1 MTTPTS
7 SRTTGSKTSAID
19 ELLEKAPVLPVLT
32 IDDLEAAAPLAE
44 TLFEAGLPVVEVTL
58 RTPVALEA
66 IARMREAVPDMRVG
80 AGTVLSGDGLERVEQ
95 AGAAFAISPG
105 GTPALYKAAR
115 QTSIPFVPGVAT
127 ASEVMAGMEFGWQ
140 RFKFFPAAAA
150 GGVATLK
157 SWSGPL
163 PEARFCPTGGI
174 SGHNAAEYL
183 ALDNVI
189 TVGGSWMV
197 PGDAIAERDWP
208 RITALARD
216 CVNLLSD

>member
-1 MTTPTS
+1 MTTPAG
-7 SRTTGSKTSAID
+7 SRTSAID

-32 IDDLEAAAPLAE
+32 IDDPETAVPLAE
-44 TLFEAGLPVVEVTL
+44 TLFAAGLRVVEVTL
-58 RTPVALEA
+58 RTPGALAA
-66 IARMREAVPDMRVG
+66 ISAMREAVDGMLIG
-80 AGTVLSGDGLERVEQ
+80 AGTVLAERDLERVQ
-95 AGAAFAISPG
+95 RAGAAFAIAPG
-105 GTPALYKAAR
+105 CTPALYRAA
-115 QTSIPFVPGVAT
+115 QQAAIPFVPGVAT

-174 SGHNAAEYL
+174 SGHNAADYL
-183 ALDNVI
+183 RLDNVI

-197 PGDAIAERDWP
+197 PAEALRDRDWP
-208 RITALARD
+208 RIAALARE
-216 CVNLLSD
+216 CASL